1 MRAQSRF
8 GDAHGVPAD
17 GAGKFPRAR
26 NVGAQRAQIA
36 VVDADD
42 ARAEPIRAAH
52 AVRRVCF
59 GEHAHVHRA
68 RRAGKAQIRFVVE
81 HGKHQQHRVGA
92 EAAREKNLILVDDE
106 FLAQHGLR
114 ELGAHEREV
123 FVSALKEFFVAE
135 HGDGVRALRV
145 DARDF
150 RRRKVFADEALR
162 RRGLLAFEDEGGN
175 AGALPRFE
183 RAVKIAVARSDVPA
197 EVFERS

>member
-1 MRAQSRF
+1 MQPRRRVRDFVDAGVAENADEVQSRRSRDDFLRAFRRNFPRRVLRENQPAEERSRVARGAGVFRARQAADFVFAEDQRPAGAVEIAFPHQRGADEKRVGERRAGERVRVRAQSRF

-52 AVRRVCF
+52 AVRRVRF

-81 HGKHQQHRVGA
+81 HGKHQ
-92 EAAREKNLILVDDE
+92 
-106 FLAQHGLR
+106 
-114 ELGAHEREV
+114 
-123 FVSALKEFFVAE
+123 
-135 HGDGVRALRV
+135 
-145 DARDF
+145 
-150 RRRKVFADEALR
+150 
-162 RRGLLAFEDEGGN
+162 
-175 AGALPRFE
+175 
-183 RAVKIAVARSDVPA
+183 
-197 EVFERS
+197 